1 MSFSTKLNA
10 LLTARDMSPAE
21 LSRKT
26 GISKQAISRYLAGG
40 EPIWA
45 YAVIIADELN
55 VSLDTLAERNPTK
68 GKTVVEILE
77 TCSCLNHKGQK
88 KVLDYSQD
96 LVSSGRYSSAEVLE
110 AVEGREDIELRAA
123 GSAG

>member
-10 LLTARDMSPAE
+10 LLSARDMSPAE

-26 GISKQAISRYLAGG
+26 GISKQAISRYLTGG
-40 EPIWA
+40 EPVWA
-45 YAVIIADELN
+45 YAVIIAETLN
-55 VSLDTLAERNPTK
+55 VSLDTLAERNPTN

-77 TCSCLNHKGQK
+77 TCNLLNHRGQK

-96 LVSSGRYSSAEVLE
+96 LVSSGRYGSAEVLE
-110 AVEGREDIELRAA
+110 AVEGREDIELRTAR
-123 GSAG
+123 SAG

>member
-10 LLTARDMSPAE
+10 LLAARDMSPAD

-26 GISKQAISRYLAGG
+26 GISKQAISRYLAEG
-40 EPIWA
+40 EPVWA
-45 YAVIIADELN
+45 YAVIIADALN
-55 VSLDTLAERNPTK
+55 VSLDTLAERNVTN
-68 GKTVVEILE
+68 GRTVVEILE
-77 TCSCLNHKGQK
+77 TCNRLNHQGQK

-96 LVSSGRYSSAEVLE
+96 LVSSGRYSNAEVLE
-110 AVEGREDIELRAA
+110 TIEGREDIELRAA